1 MFPFSPLVVVII
13 FIQCDISF
21 SDGPN
26 KVILSP
32 NTSFILLNEGSD
44 VPNIKCKADC
54 QPGCTFTWISPNGQ
68 VESTDILNIKNIQI
82 NQTGT
87 YKCNASNEVS
97 HMVTVGVAITV
108 VCM

>member
-1 MFPFSPLVVVII
+1 MT
-13 FIQCDISF
+13 F

-32 NTSFILLNEGSD
+32 NETYLLLNEGSN
-44 VPNIKCKADC
+44 VPHIICQADC
-54 QPGCTFTWISPNGQ
+54 QPDCTFTWINPNGQ
-68 VESTDILNIKNIQI
+68 VESTDILTMKNIQI

-87 YKCNASNEVS
+87 YRCNASNEVS
-97 HMVTVGVAITV
+97 HMVSAGVTITV